1 VRQDK
6 FFAPQ
11 RVRKTYKKD
20 FEWKKEDVK
29 KALLKL
35 SPLKHFFISDNMRRN
50 PPHAY
55 SGSYPIVLDYYKAK
69 DLLGENVFLKFYF
82 DGDYLILDS
91 LKQL

>member
-1 VRQDK
+1 MRQNK
-6 FFAPQ
+6 FFIPN

-35 SPLKHFFISDNMRRN
+35 NPLKHFYISDTMRRN
-50 PPHAY
+50 PPQGY
-55 SGSYPIVLDYYKAK
+55 SGSYPIILDYYKAK
-69 DLLGENVFLKFYF
+69 DLLSENVYIKFYF

-91 LKQL
+91 LKKL